1 VLFAAKSL
9 ELGVS
14 RNLDSGRARVGLAPS
29 IPATRPTN
37 APLQRLAAALYR
49 TTSRP
54 ANAHPGLNGEAR
66 RGSIL
71 AMSTVRAA
79 VFMPRPCAPRRA
91 LASPISRR
99 TRERVGVRPAWLTQF
114 RDGGERAALSIVVQ
128 GARQRPLSR
137 VDPGPSCRRN

>member
-54 ANAHPGLNGEAR
+54 ANAHPGAPWRLRSPGAPESAS
-66 RGSIL
+66 GS
-71 AMSTVRAA
+71 
-79 VFMPRPCAPRRA
+79 
-91 LASPISRR
+91 
-99 TRERVGVRPAWLTQF
+99 G
-114 RDGGERAALSIVVQ
+114 
-128 GARQRPLSR
+128 PL
-137 VDPGPSCRRN
+137 G